1 MLIHVVADQS
11 EVFAFLGAS
20 ATHGIS
26 EAVKRIDTH
35 GAAVFLAG
43 PDVYKVKRAVK
54 FAFMDFSTLEKRR
67 AACEAEI
74 RANQGDS
81 SYIYLGVVPI
91 TRSQGK
97 LHLRGEGEV
106 VEWAVH
112 MRRFDEN
119 ATLDKLAQR
128 GALTA
133 GLVADLAVVVARAH
147 SRAPIRDFDN
157 GAALKG
163 YIVENGESLG
173 EMAEIFPVERV
184 RRLTEA
190 SHAQLLAHG
199 DLMSERRKEGYVRRC
214 HGDLH
219 LRNIALIDGK
229 PVLFDA
235 LEFDEAM
242 ATGDVLYDLAFLIMD
257 LWERG
262 YEEAANAVLNH
273 YLWEDR
279 EPLSIK
285 GLALLPLF
293 LSVRAAIRAKVIGF
307 SLPQLGESQRAQA
320 TMEAQRV
327 FLACR
332 AISGGQAAEAH
343 RDRRPFGNGKDD
355 DCGNACPSHR
365 ANAGSGAYPQRHR
378 TEVDVRSQRQPA
390 SRGGWLH
397 GNCECR
403 GVCEN
408 EPQGRARSRG
418 RLRRDRRCRLCR
430 KRGTEGYR
438 TDRTRSLLRICRILA
453 RSSSRLADRPRAESE
468 ERRVRRRCVLPA
480 PATRCRAQFA
490 VLAPHRGVG
499 CCLVDPRRFALAT
512 GRTTM
517 IEPR

>member
-1 MLIHVVADQS
+1 M
-11 EVFAFLGAS
+11 
-20 ATHGIS
+20 
-26 EAVKRIDTH
+26 
-35 GAAVFLAG
+35 FLAG

-54 FAFMDFSTLEKRR
+54 FAFMDFSTLEKRK

-74 RANQGDS
+74 RVNQGDS
-81 SYIYLGVVPI
+81 SHIYLGVVPI
-91 TRSQGK
+91 TRSEGE
-97 LHLRGEGEV
+97 LHLGGKGEI

-147 SRAPIRDFDN
+147 SRAPIRDLDN

-184 RRLTEA
+184 RRLTEV
-190 SHAQLLAHG
+190 SHARLLAHG

-229 PVLFDA
+229 PTLFDA

-242 ATGDVLYDLAFLIMD
+242 ATGDVLYDLAFLVMD

-320 TMEAQRV
+320 TMEARRYFSLAEQ
-327 FLACR
+327 FLADKPPR
-332 AISGGQAAEAH
+332 LVAIGGLSGTGKTTIAGMLARRIGRMPGAVHIRSDIERKLMFEVSASQRLGEAGYTEIATAEAYA
-343 RDRRPFGNGKDD
+343 RMSRKAGFALAAGFGVIAD
-355 DCGNACPSHR
+355 AVYVAS
-365 ANAGSGAYPQRHR
+365 
-378 TEVDVRSQRQPA
+378 EERQAHP
-390 SRGGWLH
+390 
-397 GNCECR
+397 
-403 GVCEN
+403 
-408 EPQGRARSRG
+408 
-418 RLRRDRRCRLCR
+418 
-430 KRGTEGYR
+430 
-438 TDRTRSLLRICRILA
+438 TDRTRSLLRICRFWLEAPLELRIGRVQNRKNDASDADASYL
-453 RSSSRLADRPRAESE
+453 RRQPDVEPSSLSWDRIEASGAASSIVGDLLLRLEENRDRA
-468 ERRVRRRCVLPA
+468 
-480 PATRCRAQFA
+480 
-490 VLAPHRGVG
+490 
-499 CCLVDPRRFALAT
+499 
-512 GRTTM
+512 
-517 IEPR
+517 

>member
-11 EVFAFLGAS
+11 EVFALLSAS

-26 EAVKRIDTH
+26 EGVKRVDTH

-54 FAFMDFSTLEKRR
+54 FAFMDFSSLEKRR

-81 SYIYLGVVPI
+81 SHIYLGVVPI
-91 TRSQGK
+91 TRSRGK
-97 LHLRGEGEV
+97 LHLRGDGEV

-119 ATLDKLAQR
+119 ATLDKLAQQ

-133 GLVADLAVVVARAH
+133 GLVAALAVVVARAH
-147 SRAPIRDFDN
+147 SQAPIRDFDN
-157 GAALKG
+157 ATALDG
-163 YIVENGESLG
+163 YIVENGESLR

-190 SHAQLLAHG
+190 SHARLLAHG
-199 DLMSERRKEGYVRRC
+199 DLLSERRKDGYVRRC

-229 PVLFDA
+229 PALFDA

-262 YEEAANAVLNH
+262 YEEAANAVLNR

-293 LSVRAAIRAKVIGF
+293 LSIRAAIRAKVIGY
-307 SLPQLGESQRAQA
+307 SLPQRDEGQRAQA
-320 TMEAQRV
+320 TMEAQRYFSLAER
-327 FLACR
+327 FLTDEPPKLI
-332 AISGGQAAEAH
+332 AIGGLSGTGKTTIAAM
-343 RDRRPFGNGKDD
+343 
-355 DCGNACPSHR
+355 
-365 ANAGSGAYPQRHR
+365 
-378 TEVDVRSQRQPA
+378 
-390 SRGGWLH
+390 
-397 GNCECR
+397 
-403 GVCEN
+403 
-408 EPQGRARSRG
+408 
-418 RLRRDRRCRLCR
+418 
-430 KRGTEGYR
+430 
-438 TDRTRSLLRICRILA
+438 
-453 RSSSRLADRPRAESE
+453 
-468 ERRVRRRCVLPA
+468 
-480 PATRCRAQFA
+480 
-490 VLAPHRGVG
+490 LAPHLGRIPGAVHIRSDIERKAMFEVG
-499 CCLVDPRRFALAT
+499 AIERLGEAGYTEIANAEAYARMRRKAGLALAAGFGVIADAVYT
-512 GRTTM
+512 AIEERQGIERIARDLSCEFAGFWLEAPLELRVGRVQTRQNDASDADASYLRRQPDAESNSLSWQR
-517 IEPR
+517 IEATSAASSVLGDLLMRLDGRV

>member
-1 MLIHVVADQS
+1 MLTHVVADQG
-11 EVFAFLGAS
+11 EVFAFLAAS
-20 ATHGIS
+20 ATYGIS
-26 EAVKRIDTH
+26 EPVKRIDTH

-54 FAFMDFSTLEKRR
+54 FAFMDFSTLDKRK

-74 RANQGDS
+74 RVNQGDS
-81 SYIYLGVVPI
+81 SHIYLGVVPI
-91 TRSQGK
+91 ARSEGE
-97 LHLRGEGEV
+97 LHLGGKGEI

-128 GALTA
+128 GALTE

-163 YIVENGESLG
+163 YVVENGESLG

-184 RRLTEA
+184 RRLTEV
-190 SHAQLLAHG
+190 SHARLLAHG

-229 PVLFDA
+229 PTLFDA

-320 TMEAQRV
+320 TMEARRYFSLAEQ
-327 FLACR
+327 FLADKPPR
-332 AISGGQAAEAH
+332 LVAIGGLSGTGKTTIARMLARRIGRMPGAVHIRSDIERKLMFEVSASQRLGEAGYTEIANAEAYA
-343 RDRRPFGNGKDD
+343 RMSRKAGFALAAGFG
-355 DCGNACPSHR
+355 
-365 ANAGSGAYPQRHR
+365 
-378 TEVDVRSQRQPA
+378 V
-390 SRGGWLH
+390 
-397 GNCECR
+397 
-403 GVCEN
+403 
-408 EPQGRARSRG
+408 
-418 RLRRDRRCRLCR
+418 
-430 KRGTEGYR
+430 
-438 TDRTRSLLRICRILA
+438 I
-453 RSSSRLADRPRAESE
+453 ADAVYVASE
-468 ERRVRRRCVLPA
+468 ERQAIERIARDLSCEFAGFWLEAPLELRIGRVQNWKNDASDADASYLRRQPDVEPSSLSWDRIEASGAASSIVGDLLL
-480 PATRCRAQFA
+480 RLEENRDRA
-490 VLAPHRGVG
+490 
-499 CCLVDPRRFALAT
+499 
-512 GRTTM
+512 
-517 IEPR
+517 